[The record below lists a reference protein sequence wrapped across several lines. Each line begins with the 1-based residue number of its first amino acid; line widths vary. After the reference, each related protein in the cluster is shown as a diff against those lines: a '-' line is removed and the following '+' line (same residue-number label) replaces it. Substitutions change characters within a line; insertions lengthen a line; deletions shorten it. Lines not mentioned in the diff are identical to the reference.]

1 MMRREV
7 LGLLCLCE
15 NKKQSWT
22 YVVQEVLDLL
32 ELFRS
37 QCARIDT
44 FDLTTEGFELR
55 GISGR
60 RERQRDGFDGH
71 GCDRS
76 GFERC

>member
-1 MMRREV
+1 MMRREGS
-7 LGLLCLCE
+7 GLLCLCE

-22 YVVQEVLDLL
+22 YIVKEVLDLL

-44 FDLTTEGFELR
+44 FDLATEVFEL
-55 GISGR
+55 GSVSGR

-71 GCDRS
+71 GC
-76 GFERC
+76 G